1 MITLSITNSCDT
13 RTISVNGRYIRGFIA
28 PNYADIAKKVS
39 GVVTVTK
46 PSTTTTTVAATIPD
60 IFYRVRVAGHWQAQ
74 VKNGATA
81 GIRGKAITDIAIK
94 AAKGSVKYRVHIKGG
109 RWLPFVTGYDVNDAK
124 NGYAGMD
131 YSIDLVEVYYFTPAD
146 VVKGVGY
153 LRAKYRVSPTNGSF
167 YAYQYDNETKNGQD
181 GYAGYT
187 GKAIDQFQLT
197 LAK

>member
-1 MITLSITNSCDT
+1 MQ
-13 RTISVNGRYIRGFIA
+13 VNGRYIRGFIA
-28 PNYADIAKKVS
+28 PNYAEIAKKVS

-46 PSTTTTTVAATIPD
+46 PSTTTTATTAAIPD

-109 RWLPFVTGYDVNDAK
+109 RWLPFVTGYDVNDYN
-124 NGYAGMD
+124 NGYAGMG
-131 YSIDLVEVYYFTPAD
+131 YAIDLVDVYYFTPAD

-167 YAYQYDNETKNGQD
+167 YAYQYDNEKTNGQD